1 MIRVLIAD
9 DQALLRGS
17 FRLLVDLAPDCTTV
31 GEAGTGAEAV
41 ALTGQHR
48 PDVVLMDVRMPE
60 MDGIE
65 ATRRICGDPATAGT
79 RVIILTT
86 FDLDEYVYG
95 ALRAGAS
102 GFLLKDTPPAD
113 LLTGIRVVAA
123 GEGLLAP
130 TVTRRLIDEFARRAE
145 PARPLPRHLDGV
157 TEREREV
164 LALIARGLSN
174 AELATHLSLSQAT
187 VKTHVGRLL
196 TKLGVRDRAQLVI
209 VAYET
214 GLVGAGAP
222 EPGRSRHV

>member
-1 MIRVLIAD
+1 MIRVLVAD

-17 FRLLVDLAPDCTTV
+17 FRLLVDTAPDLTTV

-41 ALTGQHR
+41 GLARSER

-65 ATRRICGDPATAGT
+65 ATRRICGSADTAGV
-79 RVIILTT
+79 RVLMLTT
-86 FDLDEYVYG
+86 FDLDEYVYA

-102 GFLLKDTPPAD
+102 GFLLKDTPPGE
-113 LLTGIRVVAA
+113 LLAAIRVVAA

-130 TVTRRLIDEFARRAE
+130 TVTRRLIAEFARRPE
-145 PARPLPRHLDGV
+145 PSQPLARELGGV
-157 TEREREV
+157 TGRERDV

-174 AELATHLSLSQAT
+174 TEIADHLRLSLAT

-196 TKLGVRDRAQLVI
+196 SKLGARDRAQLVI
-209 VAYET
+209 LAYET
-214 GLVGAGAP
+214 GLVSVA
-222 EPGRSRHV
+222 SRRPR

>member
-17 FRLLVDLAPDCTTV
+17 FRLLVDLSGDCTTV
-31 GEAGTGAEAV
+31 AEAGNGVEAV
-41 ALTGQHR
+41 TLTGQHR

-65 ATRRICGDPATAGT
+65 ATRRICADPATAGT

-130 TVTRRLIDEFARRAE
+130 TVTRRLIDEFARRPE
-145 PARPLPRHLDGV
+145 PSRPLPRQLDGV

-164 LALIARGLSN
+164 LTLIGRGLSN
-174 AELATHLSLSQAT
+174 AELAGHLNLSPAT

-196 TKLGVRDRAQLVI
+196 TKLAVRDRAQLVI

-214 GLVGAGAP
+214 GLVG
-222 EPGRSRHV
+222 PGGLR

>member
-1 MIRVLIAD
+1 MTRVLIAD

-17 FRLLVDLAPDCTTV
+17 FRLLVDSAPDLTTV
-31 GEAGTGAEAV
+31 GEAGTGVEAV
-41 ALTGQHR
+41 ALTAEHR

-65 ATRRICGDPATAGT
+65 ATRRICGGPAVAGT
-79 RVIILTT
+79 RVVILTT

-113 LLTGIRVVAA
+113 LLAGIRVVAA

-130 TVTRRLIDEFARRAE
+130 TVTRRLIDEFARRPE
-145 PARPLPRHLDGV
+145 PARPLPRRLEGV

-164 LALIARGLSN
+164 LTLIGRGLSN
-174 AELATHLSLSQAT
+174 AELAGHLGLSLAT

-196 TKLGVRDRAQLVI
+196 TKLAVRDRAQLVI

-214 GLVGAGAP
+214 GLVGP
-222 EPGRSRHV
+222 DGRR

>member
-17 FRLLVDLAPDCTTV
+17 FRVLVDLAPDLTTV
-31 GEAGTGAEAV
+31 AEAGTGAEAV
-41 ALTGQHR
+41 ALTRTHQ

-65 ATRRICGDPATAGT
+65 ATRRICGDPATAST
-79 RVIILTT
+79 RVLILTT
-86 FDLDEYVYG
+86 FDLDEYVYA

-113 LLTGIRVVAA
+113 LLTAVRVVAS

-130 TVTRRLIDEFARRAE
+130 SVTRRLIAEFARRPE
-145 PARPLPRHLDGV
+145 PARPLPRRLDGV
-157 TEREREV
+157 TDREREV
-164 LALIARGLSN
+164 LTLVAHGLSN
-174 AELATHLSLSQAT
+174 VEIAERLTLSLAT
-187 VKTHVGRLL
+187 VKTHVSRLL
-196 TKLGVRDRAQLVI
+196 SKLHARDRAQLVI

-214 GLVGAGAP
+214 GLVAAHP
-222 EPGRSRHV
+222 S

>member
-17 FRLLVDLAPDCTTV
+17 FRLLVDLTPDFTTV
-31 GEAGTGAEAV
+31 AEAGTGVEAV
-41 ALTGQHR
+41 AMAEEHR

-65 ATRRICGDPATAGT
+65 ATRRICAGPATADT

-145 PARPLPRHLDGV
+145 PARPLPRQLDGV

-164 LALIARGLSN
+164 LTLIARGLSN
-174 AELATHLSLSQAT
+174 TELAAHLNLSPTT

-196 TKLGVRDRAQLVI
+196 TKLAVRDRAQLVI

-214 GLVGAGAP
+214 GLVG
-222 EPGRSRHV
+222 PGSLR